1 MHYPFKIVN
10 YFLIMYKKKRLI
22 LTEGNIFK
30 QLMLLI
36 YPIVFTGFF
45 QALKSIADS
54 IVAGHYLGT
63 IGLSV
68 IGGSSGRLINLYV
81 GFVAGII
88 GGSMV
93 KIASAI
99 GRNDEEKIKKII
111 ANSII
116 VGVIISFIFSFVYI
130 VFSYQLLT
138 ISNVPKDTL
147 KESMLYLII
156 STTSFIPYYIFTL
169 LVSILKATGEN
180 IRPNKYMIYSYLIN
194 FILMFILVA
203 VFHIGY
209 IGIALSFA
217 IVQFVMMV
225 YLIICVNKEFRLIN
239 YIKKY
244 DWELL
249 VELLKLGLP
258 YGLQS
263 ILFNFAIIVVQVRIN
278 ELGSFMVAANSINA
292 QIENIF
298 WIIMTGIG
306 FAITTFVAANYSA
319 GNIKRIRVG
328 VLYAFK
334 ISALITVFISI
345 FNVLFC
351 RQLASLFSSDITT
364 INDTVKIIRFISPLL
379 ILYISIEIFNGVL
392 RGLGKS
398 LFSTVITLFL
408 LCIFRIVYLLFI
420 KDPSIENILII
431 YPISWFLASVAFAF
445 NYLHLKQR
453 EWK

>member
-1 MHYPFKIVN
+1 
-10 YFLIMYKKKRLI
+10 MYKKKRLI

>member
-1 MHYPFKIVN
+1 MHYPSKIVN

-138 ISNVPKDTL
+138 ISNVPKDNL

-194 FILMFILVA
+194 FILMFILVV

-209 IGIALSFA
+209 IGIALSFT

-431 YPISWFLASVAFAF
+431 YPVSWLLASVAFVF

>member
-1 MHYPFKIVN
+1 
-10 YFLIMYKKKRLI
+10 MYKKKRLI

-30 QLMLLI
+30 QLMLLV

-217 IVQFVMMV
+217 IVQFVMMI

-278 ELGSFMVAANSINA
+278 ELGSFMVAANGINA

-431 YPISWFLASVAFAF
+431 YPVSWFLASVAFAF

>member
-1 MHYPFKIVN
+1 MHYPSKIVN

>member
-1 MHYPFKIVN
+1 
-10 YFLIMYKKKRLI
+10 MYKKKRLI

-116 VGVIISFIFSFVYI
+116 LGVIISFIFSFVYI